1 MYMLK
6 YQQIAI
12 DIEKYIE
19 EHQLQQGDKL
29 PVLQTLMTR
38 FNVSKSTITKSLDL
52 LEKRDCVSSEGSG
65 ILSDGIKEKGI
76 SVCFLIRDLKNHLKI
91 LMSLPNY

>member
-1 MYMLK
+1 MLK

-52 LEKRDCVSSEGSG
+52 LEKKG
-65 ILSDGIKEKGI
+65 IVFQVREAAFLSDGIKEKGI

>member
-1 MYMLK
+1 MLK

-38 FNVSKSTITKSLDL
+38 LT
-52 LEKRDCVSSEGSG
+52 
-65 ILSDGIKEKGI
+65 
-76 SVCFLIRDLKNHLKI
+76 
-91 LMSLPNY
+91 

>member
-6 YQQIAI
+6 YQQIAL

-52 LEKRDCVSSEGSG
+52 LEKRG
-65 ILSDGIKEKGI
+65 L
-76 SVCFLIRDLKNHLKI
+76 CFK
-91 LMSLPNY
+91 